1 MKKYNSKKEEF
12 FTIDHIVRALQI
24 QIQIQRDGTT
34 QNVLTTAT
42 FDLKFTYV
50 LVSWEGTAHDSRV
63 LKNALYKQRGLK
75 IPNGIIGLEN
85 YLIMDTSFGSDF
97 FSFFTINV

>member
-50 LVSWEGTAHDSRV
+50 LVSWEGNAHDSRV
-63 LKNALYKQRGLK
+63 LKSVLYKQRGLK

>member
-1 MKKYNSKKEEF
+1 M
-12 FTIDHIVRALQI
+12 IDGIHVCASILLQI
-24 QIQIQRDGTT
+24 QGRFQGQRDGTT
-34 QNVLTTAT
+34 QNVLATAT

-50 LVSWEGTAHDSRV
+50 LASWEGSAHVSRV
-63 LKNALYKQRGLK
+63 INNTLSRQRGLK
-75 IPNGIIGLEN
+75 NPNGIIGLEN

>member
-1 MKKYNSKKEEF
+1 MCGA
-12 FTIDHIVRALQI
+12 IDGTLVRAFIPLQI
-24 QIQIQRDGTT
+24 QGRFWGQRDGTT
-34 QNVLTTAT
+34 QNFLATAT

-50 LVSWEGTAHDSRV
+50 LVSWEESAHDSRV
-63 LKNALYKQRGLK
+63 LKNVLYKQRELK